1 MWRNILGVLIG
12 FCVGNIAIMGLHY
25 AGMYF
30 YPLPEGVNMNDMEA
44 LSAYIAVAPFGALM
58 AVIVAHIGGT
68 FLAGMATNIFSKSVV
83 TAYIIGGIFT
93 LAGLYNIFQL
103 PHPWWFTIEL
113 ILYVPAAYYGF
124 QSIKAY
130 RNA

>member
-1 MWRNILGVLIG
+1 
-12 FCVGNIAIMGLHY
+12 
-25 AGMYF
+25 
-30 YPLPEGVNMNDMEA
+30 MNDMEA